1 MAERKKVEIGL
12 GVAQVV
18 TARLTD
24 EELRRL
30 RQEIERGEGWLDL
43 ETDDGTLVINL
54 AVVVFLKVAGAPHTV
69 GFTGE

>member
-12 GVAQVV
+12 GLQVIS
-18 TARLTD
+18 ARLTD

-30 RQEIERGEGWLDL
+30 REAVDRGDGWFDL
-43 ETDDGTLVINL
+43 ETEDGTLVLNL
-54 AVVVFLKVAGAPHTV
+54 ATVIFLKVAGAPHTI

>member
-18 TARLTD
+18 SARLTD
-24 EELRRL
+24 EELAKL
-30 RQEIERGEGWLDL
+30 REAVERGEGWFDL

-54 AVVVFLKVAGAPHTV
+54 AVVVFLKVAGAPHSV
-69 GFTGE
+69 GFRQE

>member
-24 EELRRL
+24 DELARL
-30 RQEIERGEGWLDL
+30 RQAVEHGEGWLDL
-43 ETDDGTLVINL
+43 EAEDATLVINL
-54 AVVVFLKVAGAPHTV
+54 ATVVFLKVAGAPHTI

>member
-18 TARLTD
+18 SARLTD
-24 EELRRL
+24 DELTRL
-30 RQEIERGEGWLDL
+30 RQAVERGEGWFDL

-54 AVVVFLKVAGAPHTV
+54 AVVVFLKVAGAPHSV
-69 GFTGE
+69 GFRQD

>member
-30 RQEIERGEGWLDL
+30 REAVERGEGWFDL
-43 ETDDGTLVINL
+43 ETDDGTLVVNL
-54 AVVVFLKVAGAPHTV
+54 AMVVFIKVAGAPHTV

>member
-30 RQEIERGEGWLDL
+30 RAGVEQGEGWFDL
-43 ETDDGTLVINL
+43 ETEDGTLVINL
-54 AVVVFLKVAGAPHTV
+54 AVVVFLKVAGAPHTI

>member
-1 MAERKKVEIGL
+1 MAELKKVEIGL

-24 EELRRL
+24 DELSRL
-30 RQEIERGEGWLDL
+30 RQEVETGEGWFDL

-69 GFTGE
+69 GFRQE

>member
-18 TARLTD
+18 SARLTD
-24 EELRRL
+24 EELARL
-30 RQEIERGEGWLDL
+30 RENVERGEGWFDL

-54 AVVVFLKVAGAPHTV
+54 AVVVFLKVAGAPHSV
-69 GFTGE
+69 GFRQD

>member
-12 GVAQVV
+12 GLQVIS
-18 TARLTD
+18 ARLTD

-30 RQEIERGEGWLDL
+30 REAVDRGDGWFDL
-43 ETDDGTLVINL
+43 ETEDGTLVLNL
-54 AVVVFLKVAGAPHTV
+54 ATVVFLKVAGAPHTI

>member
-24 EELRRL
+24 EELAKL
-30 RQEIERGEGWLDL
+30 REAVERGEGWFDV

-54 AVVVFLKVAGAPHTV
+54 AVVVFLKVAGAPHSV
-69 GFTGE
+69 GFRQD

>member
-18 TARLTD
+18 SARLTD
-24 EELRRL
+24 DELARL
-30 RQEIERGEGWLDL
+30 REAVERGEGWFDL

-54 AVVVFLKVAGAPHTV
+54 AVVVFLKVAGAPHSV
-69 GFTGE
+69 GFRQD

>member
-12 GVAQVV
+12 GLQVV
-18 TARLTD
+18 SARLTD

-30 RQEIERGEGWLDL
+30 REGVERGEGWFDL
-43 ETDDGTLVINL
+43 ETEDGTLVVNI
-54 AVVVFLKVAGAPHTV
+54 ATIIFLKVAGAPHTI